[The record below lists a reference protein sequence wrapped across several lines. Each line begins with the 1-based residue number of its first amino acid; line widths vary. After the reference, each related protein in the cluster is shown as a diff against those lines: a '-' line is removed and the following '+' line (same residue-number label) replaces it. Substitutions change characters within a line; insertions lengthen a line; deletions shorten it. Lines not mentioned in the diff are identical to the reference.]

1 MKQRI
6 PYLDLLR
13 CLAMFFVIVLH
24 CMAPIIIN
32 ANFYSCTTWYL
43 CLLINPLSRTGVP
56 LFFMISGYLL
66 LSRSSTEHLSKF
78 YRHNLP
84 KLLIPLA
91 AWNLIY
97 YGLELKRTQASFD
110 LQDFWGRVFRQ
121 GVSYHMWFIYVL
133 LGIYLLC
140 PFLKRVVDHC
150 TPRQLF
156 VLLGIIVFPTTIRPL
171 LNQVLPVHLYL
182 FDPLLEGYL
191 GYVLLGYLLGT
202 LSLTKQARRLLYL
215 GGVVGYAA
223 CLLGNLA
230 FSSAQ
235 GISLPMNGGYM
246 LNHYLLAAALFVL
259 LRTLFETHTAQLAK
273 LSRPLAKASDLTF
286 GMYWVHVAIL
296 EFLTVSFPQD
306 ISLPVWLAVLTC
318 LTLLLSFLF
327 SAVLSAIP
335 VLRRILA

>member
-24 CMAPIIIN
+24 CITPIITN
-32 ANFYSCTTWYL
+32 PGFYSSTTWYL

-56 LFFMISGYLL
+56 LFFMLSGYLL

-84 KLLIPLA
+84 KLLLPLA
-91 AWNLIY
+91 AWNLVY
-97 YGLELKRTQASFD
+97 YGLELRRTQASFD
-110 LQDFWGRVFRQ
+110 VQDFLSRIFKQ
-121 GVSYHMWFIYVL
+121 GVRYHMWFIYVL

-140 PFLKRVVDHC
+140 PFLKRIVDHC
-150 TPRQLF
+150 TPRQLL
-156 VLLGIIVFPTTIRPL
+156 VLLGIILFPTTIRPL
-171 LNQVLPVHLYL
+171 LNQVLSVHLYL

-202 LSLTKQARRLLYL
+202 RSPAKQARRFLYL
-215 GGVVGYAA
+215 GGILGYAA

-230 FSSAQ
+230 CSSAQ

-259 LRTLFETHTAQLAK
+259 LRTLFETHAAQLAK

-296 EFLTVSFPQD
+296 DFLTVAFPQN
-306 ISLPVWLAVLTC
+306 ISLSVWLTVQTC

-335 VLRRILA
+335 ILRRILA

>member
-13 CLAMFFVIVLH
+13 CLAIFFVIVLH
-24 CMAPIIIN
+24 SMTPIITN
-32 ANFYSCTTWYL
+32 PSFYSSTTWYL

-66 LSRSSTEHLSKF
+66 LSRSSTEDLSKF

-84 KLLIPLA
+84 KLLIPLT

-97 YGLELKRTQASFD
+97 YGLELKRTQAFFH
-110 LQDFWGRVFRQ
+110 LQDFLGLMFKQ
-121 GVSYHMWFIYVL
+121 GVRYHMWFIYVL

-140 PFLKRVVDHC
+140 PFLKRIVDHC

-171 LNQVLPVHLYL
+171 LNQFLPVHLYL
-182 FDPLLEGYL
+182 FDPLLEGYI
-191 GYVLLGYLLGT
+191 GYVLLGYLLGR
-202 LSLTKQARRLLYL
+202 LSLSKQARRLLYL

-230 FSSAQ
+230 CSSSQ

-246 LNHYLLAAALFVL
+246 LNHYLLAAALFVFF
-259 LRTLFETHTAQLAK
+259 RTYFETHEAQLAK

-296 EFLTVSFPQD
+296 DFLAVSFPRD
-306 ISLPVWLAVLTC
+306 ISLPVWLSLQTC

-327 SAVLSAIP
+327 SAILSAVP
-335 VLRRILA
+335 VLRRILS